1 MPICQRDCPDACS
14 LIIEGNELRGD
25 PGHPV
30 TRGFACKKAKN
41 FMRYYRERRVLYPHL
56 RVGDGFER
64 ISWEEALSMISDRL
78 KYVIENYGPEEVLV
92 YNRKPCPLGRG
103 WIDKAYKVC
112 IL

>member
-1 MPICQRDCPDACS
+1 
-14 LIIEGNELRGD
+14 
-25 PGHPV
+25 
-30 TRGFACKKAKN
+30 
-41 FMRYYRERRVLYPHL
+41 MRYYRERRVLYPHL

-78 KYVIENYGPEEVLV
+78 KYVIENY
-92 YNRKPCPLGRG
+92 NRKPRPLGRG